1 MATDILPLR
10 EPASRKF
17 TDRDEP
23 KALFRHALESL
34 HPDRCRVLVW
44 YGVGGQ
50 GKTALRNEFERLVS
64 SHEVLGHP
72 VALSVLDFDRPL
84 LRNPIEAMLHLRF
97 ELAAAGL
104 KFPTFDI
111 AFAQLFALE
120 YPGEDIRQR
129 HPGLFRGREN
139 ELLSDLLELAEGAKE
154 AIFGVKLLYKYGT
167 RLAGWLGEWWASV
180 NARSEIGRLQGLP
193 ANKLREQL
201 PAYLAA
207 DITRDLSAPKV
218 PRVVVM
224 LDAYEALWRGAPR
237 GAQENLRVDGWVR
250 TFVDHAR
257 GALVLVFCRDRLR
270 WSELNPKWDDALEQ
284 HLLGGLSDSDA
295 ERFLEGAGVR
305 SPRVRERIV
314 KAAQGL
320 PFYLDLCVDT
330 YEHVRDVEDR
340 QPTVADF
347 GKTPGEVFER
357 FLDHLSDTEVE
368 DLETASYLDVI
379 EESLLTDASRT
390 LRGRMP
396 DWPRLCQRSYV
407 TRGGDDTLVM
417 HAVMRSACQDRE
429 KRLRPSFFKS
439 THGFLATHLEA
450 RALSPGTPR
459 DVRDHHE
466 SALLA
471 AVRHRVASG
480 EPDLVQWLMQRH
492 KLFVDAGRFVML
504 EQAFALVDE
513 AVGALPSGGGDDD
526 GPWFYHHY
534 ANVLQHLGAN
544 ARAKRMFQRAVDS
557 FPKDDTGRASA
568 KFATMV
574 DAIANV
580 CVEMGDYAEAEPLY
594 TAARAIY
601 ETDADSYA
609 IRHAYTLLNLARC
622 HERRGKTDE
631 AAALYDAASAR
642 FEALAITHP
651 RAFAGFQLDLGRVR
665 QAQDR
670 PDDAVRLFERALAI
684 YSRPDGDPDGAAV
697 VLLELACSAA
707 ARGDSQANVLF
718 ERATSA
724 HELAFGAQHP
734 NTGRALYLE
743 TAWWL
748 RASPRPSASSQLARA
763 AKILSE
769 SLGPEHP
776 WTIEARG
783 SSTRGVI
790 G

>member
-1 MATDILPLR
+1 MPDILPLR

-23 KALFRHALESL
+23 KALFRHALETL
-34 HPDRCRVLVW
+34 HPSRCRVIVW

-64 SHEVLGHP
+64 SHVELGHP

-84 LRNPIEAMLHLRF
+84 LRSPIEGMLHLRF
-97 ELAAAGL
+97 ELAAAGM

-129 HPGLFRGREN
+129 HPGLLRGREN

-167 RLAGWLGEWWASV
+167 RLAGWLGEWWATV

-201 PAYLAA
+201 PAFLGA
-207 DITRDLSAPKV
+207 DITRDLSGPKAP
-218 PRVVVM
+218 RLVVM

-237 GAQENLRVDGWVR
+237 GAQENLRVDDWVR
-250 TFVDHAR
+250 TFVEHAR
-257 GALVLVFCRDRLR
+257 GALVLVFCRDQLR
-270 WSELNPKWDDALEQ
+270 WSELNSKWDGVLEQ

-295 ERFLEGAGVR
+295 DRFLKDAGVH
-305 SPRVRERIV
+305 SPHVRERIV
-314 KAAQGL
+314 EAAQGL
-320 PFYLDLCVDT
+320 PFYLDLSVDS
-330 YEHVRDVEDR
+330 YEHVRDVDDR

-347 GKTPGEVFER
+347 GKTPGEVFQR

-368 DLETASYLDVI
+368 DLEMASYLDVI
-379 EESLLTDASRT
+379 DESLLTDTSRT
-390 LRGRMP
+390 LRGRLP

-439 THGFLATHLEA
+439 AHGFLSKHLET
-450 RALSPGTPR
+450 RALSPTTSR
-459 DVRDHHE
+459 DVREHHE

-471 AVRHRVASG
+471 AVRHRMASG
-480 EPDLVQWLMQRH
+480 EPDLVQWLMQRQ
-492 KLFVDAGRFVML
+492 KLFLDAGRFVML

-513 AVGALPSGGGDDD
+513 AVGTLPSSGGDDD
-526 GPWFYHHY
+526 GAWFYHHY

-544 ARAKRMFQRAVDS
+544 ARAKAMFQRAVDS
-557 FPKDDTGRASA
+557 VPKDDGNRSSA
-568 KFATMV
+568 KYATML

-580 CVEMGDYAEAEPLY
+580 CVEMGDCAEAEPLY
-594 TAARAIY
+594 AAARAIY
-601 ETDADSYA
+601 ETDPDSYA

-622 HERRGKTDE
+622 HERRGRADE
-631 AAALYDAASAR
+631 AAALYDAASTR
-642 FEALAITHP
+642 FEALAATHP
-651 RAFAGFQLDLGRVR
+651 RAFAGFLLDLGRVR
-665 QAQDR
+665 QAQGR
-670 PDDAVRLFERALAI
+670 PGEAVGLFERASTI

-697 VLLELACSAA
+697 VLLELASSAA
-707 ARGDSQANVLF
+707 VHGDAKTDVLF
-718 ERATSA
+718 ERATAA
-724 HELAFGAQHP
+724 HERTFGAQHP

-743 TAWWL
+743 AVWWL
-748 RASPRPSASSQLARA
+748 RSSPRRSAGPQLARA
-763 AKILSE
+763 TEILSE
-769 SLGPEHP
+769 SLGDEHP

-783 SSTRGVI
+783 
-790 G
+790 